1 MSPNDPITRD
11 HIEERIRSIQTEIE
25 GVESETRSYA
35 TIAMAAVAVTVVVL
49 VFALGSRRD
58 RKRRTFVEI
67 RRV

>member
-49 VFALGSRRD
+49 VFALGSRRG

>member
-1 MSPNDPITRD
+1 MTPNDPITRD
-11 HIEERIRSIQTEIE
+11 HIEERFRSIQTEIE

-49 VFALGSRRD
+49 VFALGSRRG